1 MNHPRFVWLIAA
13 CWIIVSFAVF
23 LALGATSLRSWLYL
37 MAVALGPPVA
47 LVRLWPQMPQQTAD
61 DVIHGRGGSA

>member
-1 MNHPRFVWLIAA
+1 MTTPRFVWLIAA
-13 CWIIVSFAVF
+13 CWIVVSFAVF
-23 LALGATSLRSWLYL
+23 LALGATSTRSWLYL

-47 LVRLWPQMPQQTAD
+47 LVRLWPQMPQQSAA